1 MEGPGVAAR
10 VWDEGG
16 RMDEMIVLPVKTSQ
30 HHCQRSQPVALPWG
44 QTLLSFR
51 SLPSSP
57 DHILVSLPQ
66 GWPRGAWGGLVWSS
80 LLVHLAGISPA
91 SPSKVFLWL
100 WEDPGSRLLIPVTI
114 PTPLSTLSL
123 HSLLSSSGMHTM
135 CKALGLNA
143 VWVPEEPTKQKH
155 ERM

>member
-1 MEGPGVAAR
+1 MLLPEFGMKA
-10 VWDEGG
+10 GG
-16 RMDEMIVLPVKTSQ
+16 WIEMIVLPVKTSQ

-114 PTPLSTLSL
+114 PTPLPTLSL